1 MPVPT
6 SSPSVPSR
14 AALGHSPEQADPGGH
29 PCTPLT
35 RLQGTGHSTR
45 PLGQH
50 LLSPAASREQPQ
62 GPQGQPG
69 WVIQGTAA
77 LISSQNSRITACQ
90 GCLESSNM
98 VSVPTASQ
106 GCSTT
111 PLRGVTQHPCS
122 SGTPR
127 EGGFGIGQSW
137 EWPAGPGPWM
147 PVSTLHG
154 TLIQPGPAVRAG
166 IQQQEPH
173 A

>member
-106 GCSTT
+106 GCSTM

-127 EGGFGIGQSW
+127 EGGLGQ
-137 EWPAGPGPWM
+137 
-147 PVSTLHG
+147 
-154 TLIQPGPAVRAG
+154 VRAG
-166 IQQQEPH
+166 NGQMDLAH
-173 A
+173 GCM